1 MYGIAKNFSFVLLPV
16 TFLISCGTAVDSRYR
31 NTEMLERPPTVV
43 VDRKAGESL
52 YVDDSVIPRKKY
64 KSGLGDDVYMTEST
78 PEKLK
83 IKQPIDDAWYT
94 LDLALKQ
101 SQIKI
106 TDHERDKGFYYV
118 SYKPSSFFENIGGLL
133 EKEHDE
139 QDGAIYLLT
148 VKEDGAETEVTAAI
162 ANASEQSSSGKNG
175 AQRATAEG
183 AEDLLQQVYKTLRYD
198 LKED

>member
-1 MYGIAKNFSFVLLPV
+1 MYGIAKSFSLILLLV
-16 TFLISCGTAVDSRYR
+16 IFSVSCSTTEDSRYR
-31 NTEMLERPPTVV
+31 DTEILERPPTVAV
-43 VDRKAGESL
+43 EKKAGESPEI
-52 YVDDSVIPRKKY
+52 DNSVIPRKKY
-64 KSGLGDDVYMTEST
+64 KMGLGSDVYMTEST
-78 PEKLK
+78 PTKLK

-94 LDLALKQ
+94 LNLALKQ
-101 SQIKI
+101 SEIKI

-118 SYKPSSFFENIGGLL
+118 SYKPSSFFENVAGLL
-133 EKEHDE
+133 EKQHDE

-148 VKEDGAETEVTAAI
+148 VKEDGAETEVTAGI
-162 ANASEQSSSGKNG
+162 ANASEQSSSAKNG

>member
-1 MYGIAKNFSFVLLPV
+1 MYGIAKKFGLVLWLV
-16 TFLISCGTAVDSRYR
+16 ASLVSCGTVEDSRYR
-31 NTEMLERPPTVV
+31 NTEMLERPPTVA
-43 VDRKAGESL
+43 VDKKAGESL
-52 YVDDSVIPRKKY
+52 QVDDSVIPRKKY

-78 PEKLK
+78 PTKLK

-118 SYKPSSFFENIGGLL
+118 SYKPSSLFENVASLL
-133 EKEHDE
+133 EKKHDE

-148 VKEDGAETEVTAAI
+148 VKKDGAETEVTAGI

-175 AQRATAEG
+175 AQRATEEG
-183 AEDLLQQVYKTLRYD
+183 AEDLLQQVYRTLRYD